1 MRIIITGGAGYIG
14 SHTLLEILSAD
25 HEAIAIDNYSN
36 SSKTALSRVQSLSNR
51 HLHEHEA
58 DICNSAELE
67 NIFELHKP
75 DAVIHFAGLKAVGE
89 SEQLPLR
96 YYEENVS
103 GTISLLKTM
112 DKYGVKKIVFSSSAT
127 VYGMPDYLPFDEN
140 HRLSP
145 INPYGRTKYF
155 NEEIIRDWA
164 KTGIGKTAILLRYF
178 NPVGAH
184 VSGMIG
190 EDPNGIPNNLVPY
203 IAQVAVGRRPFLS
216 VFGDDYETHDGTG
229 IRDYIHVTDL
239 AAGHLAALHYADKS
253 SGAEAINLGTGKGYS
268 VLDMVSAFELASGRK
283 IAYQIKPRRAGDL
296 DISYADTTKAEHLLG
311 WQARR
316 TIQDMCQDTWRWQSQ
331 NPHGYDD

>member
-67 NIFELHKP
+67 NIFELHQP

-127 VYGMPDYLPFDEN
+127 VYGMPD
-140 HRLSP
+140 
-145 INPYGRTKYF
+145 
-155 NEEIIRDWA
+155 
-164 KTGIGKTAILLRYF
+164 
-178 NPVGAH
+178 
-184 VSGMIG
+184 
-190 EDPNGIPNNLVPY
+190 
-203 IAQVAVGRRPFLS
+203 
-216 VFGDDYETHDGTG
+216 
-229 IRDYIHVTDL
+229 
-239 AAGHLAALHYADKS
+239 
-253 SGAEAINLGTGKGYS
+253 
-268 VLDMVSAFELASGRK
+268 
-283 IAYQIKPRRAGDL
+283 
-296 DISYADTTKAEHLLG
+296 
-311 WQARR
+311 
-316 TIQDMCQDTWRWQSQ
+316 
-331 NPHGYDD
+331 